1 MTRKIDKNFLT
12 QKQIRKMT
20 ELEILRDIAA
30 LPGYFTKP
38 VSKGSA
44 EVAERN
50 YKMVCD
56 RAKGMSYKEMS
67 KKYNLSA
74 SHCASRIQRE
84 IQRYICAFQKGRE
97 LIHGK
102 VIVFN

>member
-1 MTRKIDKNFLT
+1 
-12 QKQIRKMT
+12 MT
-20 ELEILRDIAA
+20 ELEILRDIVT

-38 VSKGSA
+38 LSKGSA

-74 SHCASRIQRE
+74 SHCATRVASQ
-84 IQRYICAFQKGRE
+84 IQRYIHIFQKGRKT
-97 LIHGK
+97 IRGVK
-102 VIVFN
+102 VVFD

>member
-1 MTRKIDKNFLT
+1 MTRKIDRKLLT
-12 QKQIRKMT
+12 QKQIKKMT

-38 VSKGSA
+38 ISKGSA
-44 EVAERN
+44 EIAERN

-74 SHCASRIQRE
+74 SHCATRVASQV
-84 IQRYICAFQKGRE
+84 QRYINIFQKGRE
-97 LIHGK
+97 TIHGVK
-102 VIVFN
+102 VVFN

>member
-1 MTRKIDKNFLT
+1 
-12 QKQIRKMT
+12 MT
-20 ELEILRDIAA
+20 ELEILRDIVA

-38 VSKGSA
+38 ISKGSV
-44 EVAERN
+44 EIAERN

-74 SHCASRIQRE
+74 SHCATRVASQV
-84 IQRYICAFQKGRE
+84 QRYINIFQKGRE
-97 LIHGK
+97 TIHGVK
-102 VIVFN
+102 VVFN